1 MLLRSVSFLV
11 FLDVSRGTTSMPL
24 VRSDGVILT
33 VCVFSHWSII
43 LLFIV
48 LHLERI
54 DGCFH
59 LCLLRLVI
67 LLLTLSCQDV
77 QFIVLDKYFIQ
88 DVFVATLANA
98 QIF

>member
-1 MLLRSVSFLV
+1 
-11 FLDVSRGTTSMPL
+11 MPL
-24 VRSDGVILT
+24 VHSDGVILT
-33 VCVFSHWSII
+33 VYVFSQLSII
-43 LLFIV
+43 IMFIV
-48 LHLERI
+48 LHLKRI

-77 QFIVLDKYFIQ
+77 QFIVFDKYFIHH
-88 DVFVATLANA
+88 VFVATLANA